1 MFSIDGLVTGFDTA
15 SIIEGLVSFQQSQIQ
30 TLNAR
35 KSKIA
40 TQQAAFKSIE
50 ARLLTLRS
58 AGTRLNRITA
68 SVFDIKAA
76 QSSDESILTAAAST
90 KAAVGS
96 YTFTV
101 NSLAQAQQIGS
112 QGLNSSSAAVA
123 KGTITLQVGN
133 NEPAT
138 IVVDNSNNTLAD
150 VAASINNNS
159 QDVSASLIHDQS
171 SDSYR
176 LLLTSKRTGAAN
188 QINFTFDPDTGGID
202 SNPVL
207 DFSSPPI
214 QDAANASITLG
225 SGPGAIT
232 AEYETNQ
239 IDDLIENVTLN
250 LNSANPDKAVTV
262 SITQDTQPAKDAI
275 QDFVDEFNSLMDFID
290 SQTSFNSET
299 NQASPLLGNR
309 PVSIV
314 QDRLRNIVIGTV
326 PGLDGNLNR
335 LSQIGVT
342 IDTRGRLSVNSSKLD
357 DALSGKIDGVD
368 ASDVQKLFGLNG
380 TSTNPGIQFVSG
392 STRTKD
398 TADSIQID
406 ILQAAEQASVTATSA
421 LADTIV
427 IDDQN
432 NEFEITVDG
441 VSSGVLKLTEGTYTR
456 QELAQQLQLAINAS
470 SELGV
475 RDVSVSLSG
484 ASLQI
489 TSQSYGSSSEIGS
502 ISGSAIQ
509 TLGFDGSELAKG
521 KDVAGSF
528 IVNGQTETAVG
539 TGRLLVGDPENENTA
554 DLQVRVTLDP
564 GSVSSGIEGE
574 LTITRGFSGQIDKYL
589 NVFLDPVT
597 GTAKTITEDFES
609 RIGSIDDSIERV
621 QAITQSRRE
630 ALLIQFANLERVI
643 GELQS
648 TGNFLTAQLA
658 SLSTFNRQK

>member
-15 SIIEGLVSFQQSQIQ
+15 SIIEGLVSFQKSQIQ

-171 SDSYR
+171 NDSYR

-188 QINFTFDPDTGGID
+188 PINFTFEPDSGGID

-250 LNSANPDKAVTV
+250 LNSANPDKTVTV
-262 SITQDTQPAKDAI
+262 SITQDAQPAKDAI
-275 QDFVDEFNSLMDFID
+275 QDFVDEFNSLMEFID

-309 PVSIV
+309 PVSTV

-326 PGLDGNLNR
+326 PGLEGNLNR

-421 LADTIV
+421 IADTIV

-475 RDVSVSLSG
+475 RDVSVSLAG
-484 ASLQI
+484 ANLQI

-509 TLGFDGSELAKG
+509 SLGFDGSELGKG

-539 TGRLLVGDPENENTA
+539 TGRLLVGDSDNEYTA

-564 GSVSSGIEGE
+564 GSVSAGIEGE
-574 LTITRGFSGQIDKYL
+574 LTITRGFSGQIDQYL

-597 GTAKTITEDFES
+597 GTAKTISEDFES
-609 RIGSIDDSIERV
+609 RIGSIDDSIERI
-621 QAITQSRRE
+621 QAITESRRE